1 MNLFVVQGHTPDIG
15 TLAIYR
21 GILPFLIAPF
31 LIAPFVLIALLFAV
45 PGLALWLPKLLYG

>member
-31 LIAPFVLIALLFAV
+31 VLIALLFAV